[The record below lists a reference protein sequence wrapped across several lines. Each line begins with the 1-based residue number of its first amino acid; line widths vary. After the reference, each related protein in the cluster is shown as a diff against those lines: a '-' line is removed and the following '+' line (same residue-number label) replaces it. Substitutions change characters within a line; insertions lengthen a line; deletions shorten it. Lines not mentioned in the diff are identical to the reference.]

1 MQLELREQRLAVDS
15 ILRGALGV
23 VETSRVNETAD
34 EIPEARG

>member
-23 VETSRVNETAD
+23 VETSASMD
-34 EIPEARG
+34 G